1 VCVHSHQSACYTILT
16 FTMYQ
21 AIANAC
27 CGHAKCCDDAYI
39 HTYISS
45 LIHQVIAN
53 ACCGHAK
60 CREDAYS
67 CGAAGDLAVVLATG
81 GSSELL
87 QAACEALKN
96 LCDGHDGCKAQVCM
110 RVSMYVSGV
119 YIHTHIYM
127 RIFILACVYISM

>member
-1 VCVHSHQSACYTILT
+1 
-16 FTMYQ
+16 MR
-21 AIANAC
+21 
-27 CGHAKCCDDAYI
+27 
-39 HTYISS
+39 
-45 LIHQVIAN
+45 QVIAN

-110 RVSMYVSGV
+110 YVYGRTRYVAERIHMSHKICVRVC
-119 YIHTHIYM
+119 THVAQT
-127 RIFILACVYISM
+127 FVLAFNKTHVHAHMQARNM